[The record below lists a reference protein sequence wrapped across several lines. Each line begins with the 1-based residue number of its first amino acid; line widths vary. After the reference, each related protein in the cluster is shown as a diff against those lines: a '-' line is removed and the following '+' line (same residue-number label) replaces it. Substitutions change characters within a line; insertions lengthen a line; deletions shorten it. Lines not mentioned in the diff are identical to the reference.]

1 MHLTCTSNVK
11 MEGGT
16 NYKPLQ
22 KEMQAEHFST

>member
-1 MHLTCTSNVK
+1 

-22 KEMQAEHFST
+22 KERT